1 MHVIFQIF
9 PKFPEIRDKKAVRDG
24 LTVDDRKK
32 AVRDGLTVDDR
43 KKPVRGGL
51 TVETGKNRSGVV

>member
-32 AVRDGLTVDDR
+32 AVRGGLTVDDR
-43 KKPVRGGL
+43 KKAVNMSYR
-51 TVETGKNRSGVV
+51 K

>member
-32 AVRDGLTVDDR
+32 AVRGGLTVDDR
-43 KKPVRGGL
+43 KKAVRDGL
-51 TVETGKNRSGVV
+51 TVETGKKRSGVV